1 MITPGTAR
9 FFSKGEGAPPQMRP
23 VSFYIWSAQLA
34 SGVKGGDAEAS
45 PPGPQAP
52 CEKNLG
58 SPPSPVGK
66 GVGGMGQKS
75 YMGHGIAQTNYGQ
88 ALEL

>member
-23 VSFYIWSAQLA
+23 VPFYIWLAQPA

-58 SPPSPVGK
+58 RGDGAEK
-66 GVGGMGQKS
+66 L
-75 YMGHGIAQTNYGQ
+75 YG
-88 ALEL
+88 AWNSADKLRSGT